1 MSTDAFGP
9 DGAETDRGRARGGIE
24 PAGPTLLERILAFS
38 VRRRWYVLAGTV
50 AVAVVAARDLANLP
64 IDAIPDLTNVQVQV
78 NTEAPGYSPEEV
90 ESQLTFPVENALAG
104 LPRLDHTR
112 SLSRYG
118 LSQVT
123 VIFEDGTDLHFA
135 RQLVG
140 QRLGE
145 IASDLPDG
153 IEATMGPIATGLGE
167 ISQFIL
173 AADPRARKADG
184 TPYSLTDLRTI
195 LDWQIK
201 PRLRRVPGV
210 TEVNSIG
217 GHVRQIHVHADP
229 ERLLARGLVLHDV
242 VAALEGANATR
253 GAGYLE
259 RRGEQLVVRTPGRLA
274 SIEEIEAVV
283 VGNDA
288 GVPVRIR
295 DVADID
301 EGGELRVGAAT
312 AGGEEAVFGTAV
324 MLVGS
329 NSREVARAVAAALD
343 ELAGSLP
350 SGVSVRLA
358 YDRTHLVDRT
368 IRTVSTSLVEG
379 ALLVIA
385 VLFLMLGNWRAGL
398 IPAAVIPLAMLIA
411 ASAMRAWGIS
421 GSLMSLGA
429 IDFGL
434 IVDGAV
440 IIVENCVRR
449 LGEEQSRVGRALTL
463 AERLTVCI
471 DASREVRRA
480 TMFGELIIMIVYLPV
495 LTLGGLEGKM
505 FFPMAFTVLCALGGA
520 MLLSVTFVPAA
531 VAVLLR
537 GPFAERESAPMRG
550 LHAVYEP
557 ALRWSLRH
565 RVPIAAA
572 ALAGTAAGL
581 VLSFQLG
588 REFMPRLDEGDILM
602 HAIRPTSTALGQ
614 AVEMQKSLEKKLATV
629 PEVHEVFARIGT
641 GDIATDPM
649 PPNIADVFLIL
660 KPRDQWENP
669 RKSRDELVEEL
680 EKIVATEPGQNYE
693 FTQPIEMRFNELIA
707 GVRTDL
713 AVKVFGDDM
722 QELRATAEKVAAV
735 LERIEGAADVRVEPV
750 SGLPTLSVEPDREAL
765 ARYGVSLGDLQE
777 TVEIAVG
784 GRPVGRIVDGDRR
797 FDIVVRTRDD
807 VRENTGRIARLPVP
821 VARVEGDSTPH
832 HFDERRAS
840 RVGARDF
847 VPLSSVAR
855 LEFAEG
861 PNQITRENGKRR
873 VVVTANVRGRDL
885 GTFVEDAR
893 SRVEREVLVPEGSW
907 LAWGGDF
914 EQLLSA
920 AARLRIVVPVALAL
934 ILLLLLASFGNLRDA
949 LLVFSGVPLALTGGV
964 VSLWLR
970 ELPLSIPAAVGFIA
984 LSGVA
989 VLNGLVMLSRIRAL
1003 REEGLSVAEAAERG
1017 AASRLRPVM
1026 MTALVAA
1033 LGFVPMALATGAG
1046 SEVQRPLATVVVGG
1060 VVTAML
1066 LTLVVLPGMY
1076 VAIHGRK
1083 TARA

>member
-1 MSTDAFGP
+1 MTTDSLPP
-9 DGAETDRGRARGGIE
+9 DDPARGDAPQDDFERRRAPVDGDS
-24 PAGPTLLERILAFS
+24 TFLERILAFS
-38 VRRRWYVLAGTV
+38 VKRRWYVLAGSL

-90 ESQLTFPVENALAG
+90 EQQLTFPVENALAG
-104 LPRLDHTR
+104 LPKLEQTR

-145 IASDLPDG
+145 VASQLPAG

-173 AADPRARKADG
+173 EADPRARKADG
-184 TPYSLTDLRTI
+184 TPWTLTDLRTI

-217 GHVRQIHVHADP
+217 GHVQQIHVHADP

-274 SIEEIEAVV
+274 SAADIEAVV

-295 DVADID
+295 DVADIA

-312 AGGEEAVFGTAV
+312 AHGEEAVFGTAV

-329 NSREVARAVAAALD
+329 NSREVASAVAEAIA
-343 ELAGSLP
+343 ELNTSLP
-350 SGVSVRLA
+350 TGVSARLA

-398 IPAAVIPLAMLIA
+398 IPAAVIPLAMLMA
-411 ASAMRAWGIS
+411 ASAMRYWGIS

-449 LGEEQSRVGRALTL
+449 LGEEQRRVGRPLVL
-463 AERLTVCI
+463 RERLAIAI

-505 FFPMAFTVLCALGGA
+505 FFPMAFTVLCALAGA

-537 GPFAERESAPMRG
+537 GPFAERDSPAVRG
-550 LHAVYEP
+550 AQTLYDP
-557 ALRWSLRH
+557 TLRWSLRH
-565 RVPIAAA
+565 RGGVAVA
-572 ALAGTAAGL
+572 ALAATAAGL

-614 AVEMQKSLEKKLATV
+614 AVEMQKSLDRKLETV
-629 PEVHEVFARIGT
+629 PEVQEVFARIGT

-649 PPNIADVFLIL
+649 PPNIADTFVIL
-660 KPRDQWENP
+660 KPREQWENP
-669 RKSRDELVEEL
+669 RKTRDELVEEL
-680 EKIVATEPGQNYE
+680 EELVATEPGQNYE

-722 QELRATAEKVAAV
+722 EQLRGTAEKVAAV
-735 LERIEGAADVRVEPV
+735 LEQIDGAADVRVEPV
-750 SGLPTLSVEPDREAL
+750 SGLPTLSVEPDRNAM

-777 TVEIAVG
+777 TVEIAIG
-784 GRPVGRIVDGDRR
+784 GKRAGQIVDGDRR
-797 FDIVVRTRDD
+797 FAIVVRTRDD
-807 VRENTGRIARLPVP
+807 VRENTDRIARLPVP
-821 VARVEGDSTPH
+821 VARVEGDQAPD

-847 VPLSSVAR
+847 VPLSSVAK
-855 LEFAEG
+855 LEIAEG

-885 GTFVEDAR
+885 GSFVEEAR
-893 SRVEREVLVPEGSW
+893 TRVNSEVRVPEGDW
-907 LAWGGDF
+907 ITWGGDF

-920 AARLRIVVPVALAL
+920 TARLRIVVPVALGL

-964 VSLWLR
+964 VTLWLR
-970 ELPLSIPAAVGFIA
+970 DLPLSIPAAVGFIA

-1003 REEGLSVAEAAERG
+1003 REEGLSVEDAAYRG
-1017 AASRLRPVM
+1017 ATSRLRPVL

-1076 VAIHGRK
+1076 VSLHR
-1083 TARA
+1083 R

>member
-1 MSTDAFGP
+1 MTDP
-9 DGAETDRGRARGGIE
+9 LVPQGGSF
-24 PAGPTLLERILAFS
+24 LERILAFS
-38 VRRRWYVLAGTV
+38 VRRRWYVLAGSL
-50 AVAVVAARDLANLP
+50 AVGLIAARDLANLP

-90 ESQLTFPVENALAG
+90 ESQLTFPIENALAG
-104 LPRLDHTR
+104 LPRLEQTR

-135 RQLVG
+135 RQLVD

-145 IASDLPDG
+145 VVSQLPEG
-153 IEATMGPIATGLGE
+153 IEAVMGPIATGLGE
-167 ISQFIL
+167 ISQFIVE
-173 AADPRARKADG
+173 ADPRARKPDG
-184 TPYSLTDLRTI
+184 TPWSLTDLRTI

-217 GHVRQIHVHADP
+217 GHVYQIHVHADP

-295 DVADID
+295 DVADIAA
-301 EGGELRVGAAT
+301 GGELRVGAGT
-312 AGGEEAVFGTAV
+312 AHGEEAVFGTAV

-329 NSREVARAVAAALD
+329 NSREVASAVAD
-343 ELAGSLP
+343 ELDALNESLP
-350 SGVSVRLA
+350 TGVSARLA

-368 IRTVSTSLVEG
+368 IRTVGTNLVEG

-385 VLFLMLGNWRAGL
+385 VLFLTLGNWRAGL
-398 IPAAVIPLAMLIA
+398 IPAAVIPLSMLLA

-449 LGEEQSRVGRALTL
+449 LGEEQARLGRPLVL
-463 AERLTVCI
+463 AERLAICI
-471 DASREVRRA
+471 AASREVRRA
-480 TMFGELIIMIVYLPV
+480 TLFGELIIMIVYLPV

-505 FFPMAFTVLCALGGA
+505 FFPMAFTVLCALAGA

-537 GPFAERESAPMRG
+537 GPFSERESAVVRG
-550 LHAVYEP
+550 VQTLYEP
-557 ALRWSLRH
+557 SLRWSLR
-565 RVPIAAA
+565 RRGAITMAAVA
-572 ALAGTAAGL
+572 CVAGGFL
-581 VLSFQLG
+581 LSLQLG

-614 AVEMQKSLEKKLATV
+614 AIEMQKSLDRKLETV
-629 PEVHEVFARIGT
+629 PEVQEVFARIGT

-649 PPNIADVFLIL
+649 PPNIADTFLIL

-669 RKSRDELVEEL
+669 RKSRDQLVEEL
-680 EKIVATEPGQNYE
+680 EELVATEPGQNYE

-722 QELRATAEKVAAV
+722 EQLRGTAEKVAAV
-735 LERIEGAADVRVEPV
+735 LEQIDGAADVRVEPV

-784 GRPVGRIVDGDRR
+784 GRRAGKIVEGDRR

-807 VRENTGRIARLPVP
+807 VRGNTDRIARLPVP
-821 VARVEGDSTPH
+821 VVRVEGDSTPH

-847 VPLSSVAR
+847 VPVSSVAR
-855 LEFAEG
+855 LEIAEG

-885 GTFVEDAR
+885 GSFVDEAR
-893 SRVEREVLVPEGSW
+893 ERVTRNVAVPEGDW
-907 LAWGGDF
+907 ITWGGDF

-920 AARLRIVVPVALAL
+920 TARLRVVVPAALAL
-934 ILLLLLASFGNLRDA
+934 ILLLLLASFGNLKDA

-964 VSLWLR
+964 VTLWLR
-970 ELPLSIPAAVGFIA
+970 DLPLSIPAAVGFIA

-1003 REEGLSVAEAAERG
+1003 RAEGWSVEEAAERG
-1017 AASRLRPVM
+1017 ASSRLRPVM

-1076 VAIHGRK
+1076 V
-1083 TARA
+1083 TAHRRGARNTNSLPS

>member
-1 MSTDAFGP
+1 MTTDSLPP
-9 DGAETDRGRARGGIE
+9 DDPARGDAPQDDFERRRAPVDGDS
-24 PAGPTLLERILAFS
+24 TFLERILAFS
-38 VRRRWYVLAGTV
+38 VKRRWYVLAGSL

-90 ESQLTFPVENALAG
+90 EQQLTFPVENALAG
-104 LPRLDHTR
+104 LPKLEQTR

-145 IASDLPDG
+145 VASQLPAG

-173 AADPRARKADG
+173 EADPRARKADG
-184 TPYSLTDLRTI
+184 TPWTLTDLRTI

-217 GHVRQIHVHADP
+217 GHVQQIHVHADP

-274 SIEEIEAVV
+274 SAADIEAVV

-295 DVADID
+295 DVADIA

-312 AGGEEAVFGTAV
+312 AHGEEAVFGTAV

-329 NSREVARAVAAALD
+329 NSREVASAVAEAIA
-343 ELAGSLP
+343 ELNTSLP
-350 SGVSVRLA
+350 TGVSARLA

-398 IPAAVIPLAMLIA
+398 IPAAVIPLAMLMA
-411 ASAMRAWGIS
+411 ASAMRYWGIS

-449 LGEEQSRVGRALTL
+449 LGEEQRRVGRPLVL
-463 AERLTVCI
+463 RERLAIAI

-505 FFPMAFTVLCALGGA
+505 FFPMAFTVLCALAGA

-537 GPFAERESAPMRG
+537 GPFAERDSPAVRG
-550 LHAVYEP
+550 AQTLYDP
-557 ALRWSLRH
+557 TLRWSLRH
-565 RVPIAAA
+565 RGGVAVA
-572 ALAGTAAGL
+572 ALAATAAGL

-614 AVEMQKSLEKKLATV
+614 AVEMQKSLDRKLETV
-629 PEVHEVFARIGT
+629 PEVQEVFARIGT

-649 PPNIADVFLIL
+649 PPNIADTFVIL
-660 KPRDQWENP
+660 KPREQWENP
-669 RKSRDELVEEL
+669 RKTRDELVEEL
-680 EKIVATEPGQNYE
+680 EELVATEPGQNYE

-722 QELRATAEKVAAV
+722 EQLRGTAEKVAAV
-735 LERIEGAADVRVEPV
+735 LEQIDGAADVRVEPV
-750 SGLPTLSVEPDREAL
+750 SGLPTLSVEPDRNAM

-777 TVEIAVG
+777 TVEIAIG
-784 GRPVGRIVDGDRR
+784 GKRAGQIVDGDRR
-797 FDIVVRTRDD
+797 FAIVVRTRDD
-807 VRENTGRIARLPVP
+807 VRENTDRIARLPVP
-821 VARVEGDSTPH
+821 VARVEGDQARD

-847 VPLSSVAR
+847 VPLSSVAK
-855 LEFAEG
+855 LEIAEG

-885 GTFVEDAR
+885 GSFVEEAR
-893 SRVEREVLVPEGSW
+893 TRVNSEVRVPEGDW
-907 LAWGGDF
+907 ITWGGDF

-920 AARLRIVVPVALAL
+920 TARLRIVVPVALGL

-964 VSLWLR
+964 VTLWLR
-970 ELPLSIPAAVGFIA
+970 DLPLSIPAAVGFIA

-1003 REEGLSVAEAAERG
+1003 REEGLSVEDAAYRG
-1017 AASRLRPVM
+1017 ATSRLRPVL

-1076 VAIHGRK
+1076 VTLHR
-1083 TARA
+1083 R

>member
-1 MSTDAFGP
+1 MSTETPLHDGP
-9 DGAETDRGRARGGIE
+9 PPGGGAS
-24 PAGPTLLERILAFS
+24 LLERVLAFS
-38 VRRRWYVLAGTV
+38 VRRRWYVLAGSL
-50 AVAVVAARDLANLP
+50 AVAAIAARDLANLP

-104 LPRLDHTR
+104 LPHLEQTR

-145 IASDLPDG
+145 VASELPDG
-153 IEATMGPIATGLGE
+153 IEAVMGPIATGLGE
-167 ISQFIL
+167 ISQFIVE
-173 AADPRARKADG
+173 ADPRARKADG
-184 TPYSLTDLRTI
+184 TPYTLTDLRTI

-217 GHVRQIHVHADP
+217 GHVHQIHVHADP

-274 SIEEIEAVV
+274 STEEIEDVV
-283 VGNDA
+283 VGSDA

-295 DVADID
+295 DVAEIAV
-301 EGGELRVGAAT
+301 GGELRVGAAT
-312 AGGEEAVFGTAV
+312 ARGEEAVFGTAV

-329 NSREVARAVAAALD
+329 NSRDVARAVALELD
-343 ELAGSLP
+343 RLDDSLP
-350 SGVSVRLA
+350 SGVSTRLA

-368 IRTVSTSLVEG
+368 IRTVSTNLVEG

-385 VLFLMLGNWRAGL
+385 VLFLTLGNWRAGL
-398 IPAAVIPLAMLIA
+398 IPAAVIPLAMLMA

-449 LGEEQSRVGRALTL
+449 LGEEQARLGRPLVL
-463 AERLTVCI
+463 AERLAISI

-505 FFPMAFTVLCALGGA
+505 FFPMAFTVLCALGAA

-537 GPFAERESAPMRG
+537 GPFAERESAAVRSV
-550 LHAVYEP
+550 HAAYEP
-557 ALRWSLRH
+557 TLRWSLRH
-565 RVPIAAA
+565 RGPIGVA
-572 ALAGTAAGL
+572 ALACVAGGF
-581 VLSFQLG
+581 VLSLQLG

-602 HAIRPTSTALGQ
+602 HAIRPTSTAIGQ

-660 KPRDQWENP
+660 KPRDQWEDP

-680 EKIVATEPGQNYE
+680 EKVVATEPGQNYE

-713 AVKVFGDDM
+713 AVKVFGEDM
-722 QELRATAEKVAAV
+722 EQLRGTAENVAAV
-735 LERIEGAADVRVEPV
+735 LKQIDGAADVRVEAV
-750 SGLPTLSVEPDREAL
+750 SGLPTLSVQPDRAAL

-777 TVEIAVG
+777 TVEIAIG
-784 GRPVGRIVDGDRR
+784 GRPVGKIVDGDRR

-807 VRENTGRIARLPVP
+807 VRENTDRVARLPVP

-847 VPLSSVAR
+847 VPLSSVAK
-855 LEFAEG
+855 LVIAEG

-885 GTFVEDAR
+885 GSFVEEAR
-893 SRVEREVLVPEGSW
+893 ARVDREVVVADGDW
-907 LAWGGDF
+907 ITWGGDF

-920 AARLRIVVPVALAL
+920 TARLRIVVPIALSL
-934 ILLLLLASFGNLRDA
+934 ILLLLLASFGNVRDA

-964 VSLWLR
+964 VTLWLR
-970 ELPLSIPAAVGFIA
+970 DLPLSIPAAVGFIA

-1003 REEGLSVAEAAERG
+1003 RAEGLSVEEAAERG
-1017 AASRLRPVM
+1017 ASSRLRPVM

-1046 SEVQRPLATVVVGG
+1046 AEVQRPLATVVVGG

-1076 VAIHGRK
+1076 VTLHRK
-1083 TARA
+1083 SGKSGTDPDFAPQRG